1 MLLADILRV
10 FQISDRSGNFENP
23 IVRTRR
29 KAEAVG
35 DQFQHPVAGG
45 VQLAV
50 FLDEA
55 GCHLGVAVD
64 FGSFVAFQLQFTR
77 AFHPPGDGGGTFRF
91 APVGEVAV
99 FYGRY
104 FDMDVDAVKERAG
117 DARPVT
123 VDTDRSAGA
132 GVGRVGKIAAGAGVC

>member
-1 MLLADILRV
+1 MNRRAAVKIGDGT
-10 FQISDRSGNFENP
+10 GNLEDAG
-23 IVRTRR
+23 IGAGGET
-29 KAEAVG
+29 EAVG